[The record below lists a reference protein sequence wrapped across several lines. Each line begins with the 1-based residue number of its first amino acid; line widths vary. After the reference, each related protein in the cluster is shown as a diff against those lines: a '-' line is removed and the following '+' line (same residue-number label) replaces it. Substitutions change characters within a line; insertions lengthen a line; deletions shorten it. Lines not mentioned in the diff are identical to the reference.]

1 MDVLIHERDKKGSSS
16 SKKEQGSLNL
26 KEMPTTFG
34 IFVQADYIFFIETQK
49 LEYTFRILN
58 SLFLIICYSYT
69 CPM

>member
-34 IFVQADYIFFIETQK
+34 IFVQADYNFFYRIAEIGVYFSNSK
-49 LEYTFRILN
+49 LF
-58 SLFLIICYSYT
+58 ICNN
-69 CPM
+69 ML